1 MQTHRSH
8 YFVAVSNI
16 FFDFESA
23 FIRAGTVRPSV
34 FQQEDQ
40 TDQRKQQ
47 ESAWAGPLQ
56 FSGKSERGGPWGRG
70 QGLAG
75 GAAAAHY
82 SWVLSVT
89 GPLRGQETRAV
100 GEEEQEG
107 ESVGALLGQGACWY
121 F

>member
-56 FSGKSERGGPWGRG
+56 FSGKSERGEGLGDGVRG
-70 QGLAG
+70 WLEE
-75 GAAAAHY
+75 
-82 SWVLSVT
+82 L
-89 GPLRGQETRAV
+89 PLPTTPG
-100 GEEEQEG
+100 
-107 ESVGALLGQGACWY
+107 Y
-121 F
+121 